1 MAGPA
6 RPAACACL
14 RAGSSA
20 PPPSLRR
27 RFVPPLPGVR
37 SPPGLKR
44 LARRRPALPVGVFA
58 ALRAASARSRSCA
71 RSRVAVLGR
80 ARPPLPRWRLPPGLG
95 ALRRAC
101 ARPPRPSGAL
111 RAARGPPRACCAAL
125 AGRSCPLRP
134 GPPCRR
140 AGAVLRG
147 LGRGSPG
154 GGSRPAARASG
165 GCVPRPRR
173 AGVWRAAA
181 RRPAAASGQHARV
194 VLAGKCKMGLDTLH
208 KP

>member
-1 MAGPA
+1 MAGGSRRAPSPLGGSACPSSPSAPCGGA
-6 RPAACACL
+6 RPRAL
-14 RAGSSA
+14 RGPALASGH
-20 PPPSLRR
+20 
-27 RFVPPLPGVR
+27 
-37 SPPGLKR
+37 KR

-173 AGVWRAAA
+173 AGGLARCGAPPCCGERADCP
-181 RRPAAASGQHARV
+181 RRPRRKMQ
-194 VLAGKCKMGLDTLH
+194 AGA
-208 KP
+208 

>member
-1 MAGPA
+1 MSGRLLVAGALASRRLA
-6 RPAACACL
+6 RPVLVAAPS
-14 RAGSSA
+14 GWPSA
-20 PPPSLRR
+20 S
-27 RFVPPLPGVR
+27 PLAARG
-37 SPPGLKR
+37 SPPGLAR

-173 AGVWRAAA
+173 AGGLARCGAPPCCGERADCP
-181 RRPAAASGQHARV
+181 RRPRRKMQ
-194 VLAGKCKMGLDTLH
+194 AGA
-208 KP
+208 